1 MVVEKVE
8 RINQEINSKSP
19 FGPLITS
26 KTLLQVNPGEITLSG
41 SNTHKRLV
49 SLVKALAPDY
59 VNETSCYGGET
70 YICCTPFHMYTFFPE
85 NKTYSDCEV
94 VIFRRRVSSLN
105 KKLANQPE
113 LGTGMDW
120 LTFSDVGSEAVP
132 QEEWEGEGTNFY
144 INKKSLTFPLR
155 RPLSLM
161 WDAKIHFYS
170 SLDKKDGRITTVT
183 PDDNGMP
190 SFKFVV
196 DEMNHNICIS
206 MYERLITTLIKGE
219 DPFQGGTSLLTDV
232 SVLSP
237 HYGLTIFNPTIARLE
252 RAGGLFR
259 EFGSYLKN
267 HANKFKPVIQKMY
280 LIDRVCELMS
290 QCHSSYLNAA
300 LKKEKSEVRERIK
313 DMPPF
318 LHAKELS
325 DLV

>member
-59 VNETSCYGGET
+59 VNETSCYWEET

-85 NKTYSDCEV
+85 TRTYSDCEV

-113 LGTGMDW
+113 LGTGMGW

-144 INKKSLTFPLR
+144 INKRSLTFPLR

-170 SLDKKDGRITTVT
+170 SLDKKDGRTTTLT

-196 DEMNHNICIS
+196 DELNHNLCIS

-219 DPFQGGTSLLTDV
+219 DPFQGGTSLLTDFA
-232 SVLSP
+232 LFP
-237 HYGLTIFNPTIARLE
+237 QGLTIFNPTIARLE
-252 RAGGLFR
+252 RAGELFR
-259 EFGSYLKN
+259 EFGSYLQN
-267 HANKFKPVIQKMY
+267 HANKFKPVVQKMY
-280 LIDRVCELMS
+280 LIDKVCELMS
-290 QCHSSYLNAA
+290 QCDSFHLNTA
-300 LKKEKSEVRERIK
+300 LEKEKSEVRKRIQ
-313 DMPPF
+313 DISPYPRVQ
-318 LHAKELS
+318 ELS